1 MSEWE
6 EGMADTVELQWK
18 SPVSRVSAVP
28 GWHPALTRAPE
39 SGPMTGSGSGSINF
53 FNHGGPVIACPQI
66 YAGFWGQ
73 QWYRDPNYQS
83 LAGQIAQ
90 FLSDITNSTF
100 FNVLSQYGV
109 GGGAGL
115 AGAFF
120 QSHTLAITGQLSDQD
135 VRNWIQILIDTGNLP
150 PASPPGSLGTIVFMI
165 FLDETIGV
173 DAPNLNISLCFP
185 DAAYPYAPADF
196 GYHSYFTTSTGN
208 PMYYGVVACVTDGCL
223 QETCSDD
230 SHCSLHLGQSQ
241 QQRMT
246 QVASHE
252 LAEICTDPQ
261 LNAWYSPSLGEIGD
275 ICNGESDTVTVYGRT
290 WTVQKQYSLATDN
303 STNGG
308 TICIASSPQ
317 PLAMAA
323 GAALADLAGVAGRR
337 PGELD
342 RILPLP
348 MLHVDPE
355 ARTAQIDQRQL
366 RRYINR
372 IISPL
377 HPSRLPAGV
386 PAMLRQAA
394 DMLEEKRRAP
404 AGKAPVS
411 PSPGVPAGKVG

>member
-1 MSEWE
+1 M
-6 EGMADTVELQWK
+6 
-18 SPVSRVSAVP
+18 P
-28 GWHPALTRAPE
+28 GWHPVTTRSPE
-39 SGPMTGSGSGSINF
+39 AGPVPAAGSGSIGF
-53 FNHGGPVIACPQI
+53 SNHGGPVIGCPQI

-73 QWYRDPNYQS
+73 QWYRDAGYQA

-90 FLSDITNSTF
+90 FLGDLTNSTF
-100 FNVLSQYGV
+100 FNVLSQYGA
-109 GGGAGL
+109 GGGAGV

-120 QSHTLAITGQLSDQD
+120 QSHTLPITGQLSDQD
-135 VRNWIQILIDTGNLP
+135 VQNWTQILIDTGNLP

-173 DAPNLNISLCFP
+173 NAPTLDGGISLCFP
-185 DAAYPYAPADF
+185 DAAQPYTPADF
-196 GYHSYFTTSTGN
+196 GYHNFFNTSAGN
-208 PMYYGVVACVTDGCL
+208 PMYYGVVACVSDSCL
-223 QETCSDD
+223 QESCADD
-230 SHCSLHLGQSQ
+230 SYCALHLSQSQ

-261 LNAWYSPSLGEIGD
+261 LNAWYSSALGEIGD
-275 ICNGESDTVTVYGRT
+275 ICNGESDTVTVQGRT
-290 WTVQKQYSLATDN
+290 WTVQKLYSLATGN

-323 GAALADLAGVAGRR
+323 GAGFVNLAGIAGRR
-337 PGELD
+337 PGELE

-355 ARTAQIDQRQL
+355 ARAAQINKRQL

-377 HPSRLPAGV
+377 RPAHLPAGL
-386 PAMLRQAA
+386 PAMLREAA
-394 DMLEEKRRAP
+394 AMLEEPHGGTPPGQAASP
-404 AGKAPVS
+404 PQGVS
-411 PSPGVPAGKVG
+411 ARGVPTTKR